1 MENSLTFTQMY
12 PLKLSKYLSMN
23 QMNMKV
29 GSQFMYAMEQYKYQL
44 GKQVQ

>member
-1 MENSLTFTQMY
+1 MKSLLGGAKPMENSLTFTQMY

-29 GSQFMYAMEQYKYQL
+29 GS
-44 GKQVQ
+44 